1 MNKILIQLNN
11 NKMILMVVSPNK
23 IQMTMNKE
31 FKELRKA
38 WRMMRLIYKENKY
51 LAIYYYL

>member
-1 MNKILIQLNN
+1 
-11 NKMILMVVSPNK
+11 MVVSPNK

>member
-1 MNKILIQLNN
+1 
-11 NKMILMVVSPNK
+11 MVVSPNK

-38 WRMMRLIYKENKY
+38 WRMMRLIYKENNY

>member
-1 MNKILIQLNN
+1 MKKILIQMNN

-23 IQMTMNKE
+23 IQITMNKE
-31 FKELRKA
+31 FKELRKT